1 MTRSSLILA
10 VLAALLAGCQ
20 SKPAP
25 EATQAPA
32 SPAAAKP
39 APPPVKPSDET
50 RRFPPAHRED
60 VVVVLD
66 HLLGKDFLPGG
77 NLATYKKGGRD
88 YQMFLVKGKDASE
101 PALWLLDL
109 KKGMTDA
116 KLVPGFGGY
125 FGADSGKP
133 LFAFTKNNYLAGVVG
148 LPRKDADAA
157 ARELAV
163 RIP

>member
-1 MTRSSLILA
+1 MRSSLSP
-10 VLAALLAGCQ
+10 ALLVIVLAGCQ

-25 EATQAPA
+25 EAAQT
-32 SPAAAKP
+32 PAAAAP
-39 APPPVKPSDET
+39 ATPARPVVKPSDET
-50 RRFPPAHRED
+50 RRFPPANRQD
-60 VVVVLD
+60 GVVVLD

-77 NLATYKKGGRD
+77 NLATYKKGSKE
-88 YQMFLVKGKDASE
+88 YQMFLVKGKDATE

-109 KKGMTDA
+109 KKGMADA

-125 FGADSGKP
+125 FGTDGGKP

-148 LPRKDADAA
+148 LPQKDADAVS
-157 ARELAV
+157 RELAV